1 MGRNATVAV
10 GQASGLLG
18 RIGGSLGS
26 RFWRL
31 WSASVVSNLA
41 DGMFW
46 VALPLLAVT
55 LTASPALVAGVVVAS
70 RLPWLLFA
78 LVAGALADRL
88 DRRRTMVLVD
98 LGRVV
103 ILGGLALT
111 VAAGVATIW
120 LLYVV
125 AFLLGVLET
134 LFDTAAQAIL
144 PNIVPRE
151 RLTAANSRLLAAEF
165 TMNQFIGPPLGGFLA
180 AIGIAVAFGT
190 TAAGYLAAALFL
202 AGIAGTFRQERTGP
216 PTHIVEEI
224 AEGIGYLARHSLLR
238 TMAVTIALLNLAQ
251 GAVWAVLVLYVVE
264 PGPMGLDEVG
274 FGLLLATMAAGT
286 ILGTVGAGVIERRLG
301 KPNLFAVSMVTLAAG
316 NIALASSTDA
326 LVVGAILALNGG
338 FVGAF
343 NVVYQSLRQ
352 RIVPDRILGRLV
364 ATFRMLGWG
373 ALPVGAFL
381 GGLVGEA
388 FGLRAVFWA
397 AAVLTLALLPARLLI
412 TDRRIADAEAEALAQ
427 RATSPPEPAP
437 PTST

>member
-1 MGRNATVAV
+1 
-10 GQASGLLG
+10 
-18 RIGGSLGS
+18 
-26 RFWRL
+26 
-31 WSASVVSNLA
+31 VSNLA

-381 GGLVGEA
+381 GGLVGEG